1 MIGAPELIAVLIA
14 ALFLFGPQ
22 KLPELAR
29 SLGSAVGEF
38 KKAQR
43 AAELELTD
51 FDPYTKRAREKAA
64 TSDKDK
70 SKEEF
75 EVFSKGIKGEE
86 NASLKANKEEMVKKE
101 NENINREKKPK
112 AKAENA
118 LEARKSIP
126 DLEELEDYLKTRAD
140 SK

>member
-1 MIGAPELIAVLIA
+1 MIGSTELIAILIA

-51 FDPYTKRAREKAA
+51 FDAYTRRPGQDADPEERGEDAKKKEKE
-64 TSDKDK
+64 SR
-70 SKEEF
+70 
-75 EVFSKGIKGEE
+75 SKG
-86 NASLKANKEEMVKKE
+86 S
-101 NENINREKKPK
+101 INRETKANSGLGSVLESKSSLPEQQEPEPAKPTEK
-112 AKAENA
+112 V
-118 LEARKSIP
+118 
-126 DLEELEDYLKTRAD
+126 
-140 SK
+140 